1 MDAEDMGMLSG
12 FGFVMQFLRGFS
24 WFGDGL
30 TILSATGVAF
40 VMAITKHGPVPLTI
54 GIQTIVHLLEVL
66 GGLSAGHLLSRH
78 TKLVPK
84 FNAYAKENDEEN
96 SAVSD

>member
-1 MDAEDMGMLSG
+1 MDAEEVGMLSG

-30 TILSATGVAF
+30 TVIAAVALGAL
-40 VMAITKHGPVPLTI
+40 MAYTRHGPNLIAV
-54 GIQTIVHLLEVL
+54 GVQTVVHFLEVM
-66 GGLSAGHLLSRH
+66 GGLSVGHLASRN

-84 FNAYAKENDEEN
+84 FNAYSQEPDDGQ
-96 SAVSD
+96 AVSD

>member
-1 MDAEDMGMLSG
+1 MDAEEMGMLSG

-30 TILSATGVAF
+30 TILAAAGLAFIMAF
-40 VMAITKHGPVPLTI
+40 VRHGPIPLMVAV
-54 GIQTIVHLLEVL
+54 QTLVHLFEVL

-78 TKLVPK
+78 TKVVPK
-84 FNAYAKENDEEN
+84 FNAYSQEPDDGQE
-96 SAVSD
+96 VSD